1 MVSGKELNKN
11 NIYDDIN
18 NKIIEIP
25 EIYLDNLC
33 TADNHT
39 DLISEIQKK
48 NWEKNLVLYGKD
60 INIKIYESK
69 YRYFEEKE
77 FQSWSDLTGEDYY
90 IKDKLYEPHAKLRSK
105 AILRTRNFLCKNL
118 KKKEFI
124 NALWYLSKYCVS
136 PDELDLASEDEYTDI
151 VKWIDMAEN
160 NEISKFKT
168 YLNNK
173 NSIIYKESI
182 VTFDDLPEITK
193 LTIIISDLDKLYNW
207 LIENADFKSF
217 HEKKIKVSGALL
229 TLHIFARNLNEKIIK
244 DVTEEE
250 QKKLIEIENNL
261 MANLSSTAY
270 VKLHKEMFDF
280 YKKTIDLDVLDH
292 IKEVLNNR
300 EFLIDQLKIGFD
312 LKKTNFLEQYLS
324 SKDNLITKE
333 ISTKSVDKIE
343 PEDCEIEEN
352 IKDEYFEI
360 TDILKDFYIILQDGK
375 KDIDEMLLSSGKK
388 ESFIKKIKDDLDK
401 PTKYKDL
408 VSIFNSARELSKP
421 HYIEKDIN
429 WNEIYIKLNI
439 KNLKNEKNLY
449 FKKILDKSNENQY
462 NRNASLTFTPF
473 THYAKFNMDLQENIL
488 ILENKEINIR
498 DSDLISIDVR
508 IKNEEYYIE
517 EKHLYSDTIINFKK
531 QSEKCGKICSPYFQF
546 ILTNNIALRINKL

>member
-1 MVSGKELNKN
+1 
-11 NIYDDIN
+11 
-18 NKIIEIP
+18 
-25 EIYLDNLC
+25 
-33 TADNHT
+33 
-39 DLISEIQKK
+39 
-48 NWEKNLVLYGKD
+48 
-60 INIKIYESK
+60 
-69 YRYFEEKE
+69 
-77 FQSWSDLTGEDYY
+77 
-90 IKDKLYEPHAKLRSK
+90 
-105 AILRTRNFLCKNL
+105 
-118 KKKEFI
+118 
-124 NALWYLSKYCVS
+124 
-136 PDELDLASEDEYTDI
+136 
-151 VKWIDMAEN
+151 
-160 NEISKFKT
+160 
-168 YLNNK
+168 
-173 NSIIYKESI
+173 
-182 VTFDDLPEITK
+182 
-193 LTIIISDLDKLYNW
+193 
-207 LIENADFKSF
+207 
-217 HEKKIKVSGALL
+217 GALL

-360 TDILKDFYIILQDGK
+360 TDILKDYYIILQDGK

-388 ESFIKKIKDDLDK
+388 EIFIKKIKDDLDK

-408 VSIFNSARELSKP
+408 VSIFNSACELSKP

-449 FKKILDKSNENQY
+449 F
-462 NRNASLTFTPF
+462 
-473 THYAKFNMDLQENIL
+473 
-488 ILENKEINIR
+488 
-498 DSDLISIDVR
+498 
-508 IKNEEYYIE
+508 
-517 EKHLYSDTIINFKK
+517 
-531 QSEKCGKICSPYFQF
+531 
-546 ILTNNIALRINKL
+546 